1 MTKDV
6 AEAFNV
12 IKESHNILVIQSERP
27 DGDSLATAL
36 MLEDILEES
45 GKKVSLYCA
54 VTMPEYIRFI
64 DGWDRV
70 SNEIPK
76 NIDASILIDNSALA
90 LIEKFDT
97 SVHSMFIKT
106 KPFILI
112 DHHALVNTD
121 IPYITHDLSK
131 ENYASAGELVYDLFS
146 NNGYKIS
153 LQAKKLA
160 TQSILS
166 DTLGLTNDLATSKT
180 YRIIADFI
188 DDGVDR
194 AELEE
199 NRRRLSKMDRRV
211 FEYKAQLMERTE
223 FYFDNE
229 LAVCVITDT
238 EAFDV
243 GTLYNPGPLILSE
256 LLMVK
261 DVKVAI
267 AIKTYHN
274 RATAAIR
281 CTHGNDVA
289 HKLAERFGGGGHP
302 YSAGFRIENYN
313 GDIAE
318 LKASIVSYVK
328 ELL

>member
-1 MTKDV
+1 MTTIE
-6 AEAFNV
+6 EAFN
-12 IKESHNILVIQSERP
+12 IINDSHNILVIQSERP

-36 MLEDILEES
+36 MLEDILENS

-64 DGWDRV
+64 EGWDRV

-76 NIDASILIDNSALA
+76 NIDASIMVDNSALA
-90 LIEKFDT
+90 LVEKFDS
-97 SVHSMFIKT
+97 SVDSMFIKA

-112 DHHALVNTD
+112 DHHTLVKTD
-121 IPYITHDLSK
+121 IPYVSHNLSQDS
-131 ENYASAGELVYDLFS
+131 YASAGELVYDLFS
-146 NNGYKIS
+146 NQGYDIS
-153 LQAKKLA
+153 LNAKRLA

-180 YRIIADFI
+180 YRMIADFI
-188 DDGVDR
+188 DAGVDR
-194 AELEE
+194 SELEE
-199 NRRRLSKMDRRV
+199 SRRKLSKMDKRV
-211 FEYKAQLMERTE
+211 FEYKAQLMERSE

-229 LAVCVITDT
+229 LAICVITDS

-289 HKLAERFGGGGHP
+289 HKLAEQFGGGGHP
-302 YSAGFRIENYN
+302 YSAGFRIDPYN

-318 LKASIVSYVK
+318 LKSTIISRVK
-328 ELL
+328 EML